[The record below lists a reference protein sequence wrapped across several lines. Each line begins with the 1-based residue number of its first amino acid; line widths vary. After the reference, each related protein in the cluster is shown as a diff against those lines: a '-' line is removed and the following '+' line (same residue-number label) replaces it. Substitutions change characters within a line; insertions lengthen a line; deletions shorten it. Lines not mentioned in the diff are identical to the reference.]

1 MRVKPLT
8 ASEKRS
14 RPKKQNHAIKR
25 ITPQEEEFIAANWGT
40 MTPNEIARTIGRHRE
55 SVRYVARRLGLLPIG
70 RPCKARPS
78 RSRVEQA
85 VYSQLRHERIAATGD
100 EVRRLCKAAG
110 IPIGETPLITLAR
123 TLKRHHGWR
132 PANVHVAAD
141 LGDDGLFKPKPAS
154 EPCEALPGSIER
166 VEAYAAR
173 VAAGEEIWCE
183 RDRRD

>member
-8 ASEKRS
+8 AAEKRS

-25 ITPQEEEFIAANWGT
+25 ITPQEEAYIAANWGA
-40 MTPNEIARTIGRHRE
+40 MTPNEIARTLHRHRE
-55 SVRYVARRLGLLPIG
+55 SIRYVARRLGLTPIG
-70 RPCKARPS
+70 RPCKARG
-78 RSRVEQA
+78 RSRIVEACYRQHRA
-85 VYSQLRHERIAATGD
+85 DRVAGTVAEI
-100 EVRRLCKAAG
+100 RRLCKATG
-110 IPIGETPLITLAR
+110 IPVDDVPLITLAR

-141 LGDDGLFKPKPAS
+141 LGDDDLFKPRPAT

-173 VAAGEEIWCE
+173 VERGEEIWCE

>member
-8 ASEKRS
+8 ATEKRS
-14 RPKKQNHAIKR
+14 RLKKQNHAIKR
-25 ITPQEEEFIAANWGT
+25 ITPEEEQFIVVYCET
-40 MTPNEIARTIGRHRE
+40 KTPYEIGRVLKRHRE
-55 SVRYVARRLGLLPIG
+55 SVRYVARRLGLLPVG

-78 RSRVEQA
+78 RIVEACYQ
-85 VYSQLRHERIAATGD
+85 QDRIARVDAVKD
-100 EVRRLCKAAG
+100 EIRRLCKSAG
-110 IPIGETPLITLAR
+110 IPAGETPLITLAR
-123 TLKRHHGWR
+123 ALRHHGWR

-141 LGDDGLFKPKPAS
+141 LGDDGLFTPRPAS

-173 VAAGEEIWCE
+173 VERGEEIWCE